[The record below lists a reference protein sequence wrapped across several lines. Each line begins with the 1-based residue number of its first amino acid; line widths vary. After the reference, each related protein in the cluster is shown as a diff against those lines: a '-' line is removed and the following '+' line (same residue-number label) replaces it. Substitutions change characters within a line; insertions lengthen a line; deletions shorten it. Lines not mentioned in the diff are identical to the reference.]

1 MSKVVETRG
10 SRQCK
15 SHHQKLI
22 IKFGSIPE
30 IMDRLPEEIAYM

>member
-1 MSKVVETRG
+1 MSEVVESRG

-22 IKFGSIPE
+22 AKFGSIRE
-30 IMDRLPEEIAYM
+30 IMDKLPEEIAFM